1 MSVLLSFA
9 VIDWIDDKE
18 GSTPGPE
25 GSLYLHLTENL
36 NLLDADAFCF
46 FCVTVFRL
54 FQFLILF
61 FKYFSSA
68 ELTGNIEV
76 VTPVIEEL
84 GKFEG

>member
-25 GSLYLHLTENL
+25 GSLYLHLTENVLL
-36 NLLDADAFCF
+36 NADAFCL

-54 FQFLILF
+54 FRFSIPFL
-61 FKYFSSA
+61 
-68 ELTGNIEV
+68 NISPLQNSLA
-76 VTPVIEEL
+76 T
-84 GKFEG
+84 